1 MSGGCTL
8 QPHCGCHG
16 FTRPAPEAVERH
28 EREVAR
34 RLAWCVQGGRVPAF
48 EHLHEAPGDDAQ
60 FVYGV
65 PPWRPDGSPN
75 PPGIYFTPEDPVLAR
90 YGRDPDGD
98 SGWSCTRCQAWV
110 PRPPREFRGGEEP
123 WDWWFCFECKAK
135 AVKPPAK
142 QLAEAKLASHCRKID
157 GMWGTKG
164 GKEGR

>member
-1 MSGGCTL
+1 MSEGCTL

-28 EREVAR
+28 EREFVR
-34 RLAWCVQGGRVPAF
+34 RLAWCVREGRVPAF
-48 EHLHEAPGDDAQ
+48 EHLHKAPGDDAQ

-75 PPGIYFTPEDPVLAR
+75 PPGIYFTPEDPILTK

-110 PRPPREFRGGEEP
+110 ARPPRPFRGGEEP

-142 QLAEAKLASHCRKID
+142 QLAEAKLAQKCRKID
-157 GMWGTKG
+157 GMWGM
-164 GKEGR
+164 RV